1 MRASF
6 SDPQGPRFWRFAPYI
21 APLLLILTAIFGPP
35 TGATAGWLALAG
47 IAGAMLAGLVPMR
60 QTRARP
66 VDLVC
71 APGYVEVKG
80 ALTRNQRIRTKSI
93 VGAST
98 CRTRR
103 GVSLALAHAGRTQPM
118 TIEVESEADAERIRR
133 ALAIGHGGFGTLAWR
148 TTPGGTAKAAFVG
161 RWMAL
166 GLGAAIA
173 LLAATA
179 GEEAA
184 TAFGLILGQF
194 AFIGAILGV
203 VGWFARPPA
212 PTVVMAADG
221 LRVFTSRGWFN
232 LPYANV
238 LDVEIQSGKLVFRV
252 PPPYHTVSVD
262 AAGAW
267 GTAAP
272 GRDDLEAL
280 VAQIRSASLRAR
292 GLGPQKQDVTGR
304 LDTLR
309 RNGESARDWLVR
321 LDMAGQ
327 LLSTAP
333 GYRGNTLDTEDLWA
347 ILEDP
352 EAEAELRAAAARI
365 LRHSPQPDTRT
376 RIDAAVAAI
385 RDDATHRRLRIAIAD
400 DLDEASIEL
409 TTLDHDVRYAAR
421 MPQPR

>member
-1 MRASF
+1 
-6 SDPQGPRFWRFAPYI
+6 
-21 APLLLILTAIFGPP
+21 
-35 TGATAGWLALAG
+35 
-47 IAGAMLAGLVPMR
+47 
-60 QTRARP
+60 
-66 VDLVC
+66 
-71 APGYVEVKG
+71 
-80 ALTRNQRIRTKSI
+80 
-93 VGAST
+93 
-98 CRTRR
+98 
-103 GVSLALAHAGRTQPM
+103 
-118 TIEVESEADAERIRR
+118 
-133 ALAIGHGGFGTLAWR
+133 
-148 TTPGGTAKAAFVG
+148 
-161 RWMAL
+161 
-166 GLGAAIA
+166 
-173 LLAATA
+173 
-179 GEEAA
+179 
-184 TAFGLILGQF
+184 
-194 AFIGAILGV
+194 
-203 VGWFARPPA
+203 
-212 PTVVMAADG
+212 MAADG